1 MARNFW
7 IDIDGMAASMT
18 CNRAELELVHA
29 FQFFLHKEYLRI
41 YRRLNLAPIT
51 NIKEILAPSMISGS
65 SPVIAHMMATG
76 DLHGR

>member
-1 MARNFW
+1 
-7 IDIDGMAASMT
+7 MAASMT

-51 NIKEILAPSMISGS
+51 NIKDIIASSMVSGS

>member
-1 MARNFW
+1 
-7 IDIDGMAASMT
+7 MAASMT

-51 NIKEILAPSMISGS
+51 NIKDILAPSMVSGS
-65 SPVIAHMMATG
+65 SPVIAHIMATE

>member
-1 MARNFW
+1 
-7 IDIDGMAASMT
+7 MAASMT

-51 NIKEILAPSMISGS
+51 NIKDILAPSMVSGS

>member
-1 MARNFW
+1 
-7 IDIDGMAASMT
+7 MAASMT

-51 NIKEILAPSMISGS
+51 NIKDILALFMVSGS
-65 SPVIAHMMATG
+65 SPVIAHMMATR